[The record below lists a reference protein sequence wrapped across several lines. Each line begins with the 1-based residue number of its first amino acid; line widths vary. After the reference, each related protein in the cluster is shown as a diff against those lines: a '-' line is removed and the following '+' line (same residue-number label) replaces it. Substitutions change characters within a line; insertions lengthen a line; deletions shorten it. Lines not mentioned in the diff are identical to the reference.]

1 MFEFSAVKTTI
12 KPGKMVKVR
21 VIEAV
26 LLLIAISGCTAS
38 SLKNL
43 ETQAAAIEVTEVSTE
58 EITEETPT
66 DFSEPGETFDE
77 PKSNES
83 LRSEET
89 PAVEIKDGS
98 NFRLTMTVV
107 QRWSDEFLNKDSET
121 FNKLAKGLGG
131 ELVDLVDNSQEAKE
145 INVTN
150 FKLVEVR
157 PSKDSAEKVCAT
169 FIVTSEKVLNGEDL
183 SNEISTRITLYGFIY
198 EQPLTLEG
206 FKFEN
211 ITEEEANEAG
221 SGKVICDLGECR
233 GVGRE
238 RHSNTF
244 HYFEISFN

>member
-1 MFEFSAVKTTI
+1 MKTKIPKLVKMM
-12 KPGKMVKVR
+12 KVKV
-21 VIEAV
+21 IKAV

-43 ETQAAAIEVTEVSTE
+43 ETQAAAFETTEVSTLSTE

-66 DFSEPGETFDE
+66 DFSETDETFDE

-89 PAVEIKDGS
+89 PAAEIKDGS
-98 NFRLTMTVV
+98 NFRLTITVV
-107 QRWSDEFLNKDSET
+107 QRWSDEFLNKDSAT

-131 ELVDLVDNSQEAKE
+131 ELVDLIDNSQEAKE
-145 INVTN
+145 MNVTN

-157 PSKDSAEKVCAT
+157 PSKDSPDKVYAT

-183 SNEISTRITLYGFIY
+183 SNEISNKIALYGLIY

-211 ITEEEANEAG
+211 ITEDEASDAE
-221 SGKVICDLGECR
+221 SGKVICDLGEC
-233 GVGRE
+233 
-238 RHSNTF
+238 
-244 HYFEISFN
+244 